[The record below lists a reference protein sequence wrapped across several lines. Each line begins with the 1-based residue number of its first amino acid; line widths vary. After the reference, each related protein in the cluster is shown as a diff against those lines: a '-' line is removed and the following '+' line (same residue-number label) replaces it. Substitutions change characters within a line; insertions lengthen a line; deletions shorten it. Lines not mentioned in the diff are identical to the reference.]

1 MLTRMSIDAN
11 TKLFDSIPGQLTKF
25 VSQMWMEQKYIW
37 LLNFLVLGMVHL
49 ALVFVLKS
57 LLGGDR
63 HILHCHVCIRR
74 GEQHQGFS
82 SQ

>member
-1 MLTRMSIDAN
+1 MAA
-11 TKLFDSIPGQLTKF
+11 QLPSVGHGAPRTG
-25 VSQMWMEQKYIW
+25 VR
-37 LLNFLVLGMVHL
+37 
-49 ALVFVLKS
+49 AKS